1 MGADFI
7 DYIIAD
13 EFLIPKEN
21 QKFYS
26 EMTAFPIN
34 CFQSQ
39 DDTLTISKVIPSK
52 KSWFLY
58 DAFCIWCNDYVYKS
72 DH

>member
-26 EMTAFPIN
+26 EKIIYLPH

-39 DDTLTISKVIPSK
+39 DDTHYFEIIPSK
-52 KSWFLY
+52 HSLGLPDGFV
-58 DAFCIWCNDYVYKS
+58 FCA
-72 DH
+72 